1 MGQCFGFRNYNDAV
15 CRHQD
20 LRATDWKE
28 IELAGSDSDG
38 TDDEL
43 TDTELREL
51 TNTDDTDPEL
61 SNFELAGSEFGLD
74 KPIADSALSSDKLKE
89 RICIFIAERCSIK
102 KLEVHTWEKVRQ
114 IKDKLEITGTPIGQQ
129 FLIYAGFIL
138 DDEKQLRS
146 YNIIN
151 NSHLSLREGIKRI
164 HVKVRLYNGLFSK
177 KITMHVKPDD
187 SIEYIMRKINK
198 AIPYETYLL
207 EYKGEI
213 LYQRFNLSDY
223 QIQNESTLNILNI
236 RTLQCCEI
244 GPRKISGITPL
255 SYIKELDIYDER
267 VCHIKEA
274 CMKIENFSFIHSD
287 TSLDESKLFNDHN
300 LSEDD
305 LKKIEITKPNHEGI
319 SLQFTSHAN
328 LPIIVAPPKILLWDP
343 SDPMKES
350 INIMDVNNNTFQIFT
365 KETMTVWKLK
375 RILQAN
381 TSMGPGLRRIIVPNF
396 NSHIEMLNTES
407 VNPSRFGKTLLVL
420 KSDEDMYLII
430 KVPYITD
437 KFIPLLVQGSDK
449 IKDIKTRIC
458 ELLQFSNQYDMKF
471 EEVLNDDRNLDSYGI
486 NKGSTLTLVP
496 KTASSE
502 G

>member
-1 MGQCFGFRNYNDAV
+1 MQTARP
-15 CRHQD
+15 
-20 LRATDWKE
+20 TDWKE
-28 IELAGSDSDG
+28 IELAGSDV

-43 TDTELREL
+43 TDTEPREAEL

-61 SNFELAGSEFGLD
+61 SNFELADPKPIGSEFGLD

-187 SIEYIMRKINK
+187 SIKDIMTKINK
-198 AIPYETYLL
+198 AIPYEDYLL

-223 QIQNESTLNILNI
+223 QIQNESTFNI

-267 VCHIKEA
+267 VCHIKEE

-287 TSLDESKLFNDHN
+287 TSLDETKLFNDHN

-305 LKKIEITKPNHEGI
+305 WKKIEITKPKHEGI

-328 LPIIVAPPKILLWDP
+328 LPIIVASPKLPVWDP

-350 INIMDVNNNTFQIFT
+350 INIMDVNNNTFQILT
-365 KETMTVWKLK
+365 KETMNVWKLK
-375 RILQAN
+375 SILQAN
-381 TSMGPGLRRIIVPNF
+381 TSMGPGLRLRIIVQNF
-396 NSHIEMLNTES
+396 NSHSEMLNTES

-420 KSDEDMYLII
+420 KSDEDMYVIV

-449 IKDIKTRIC
+449 IKDIKIRIC
-458 ELLQFSNQYDMKF
+458 GLLQFSNQYDMKI
-471 EEVLNDDRNLDSYGI
+471 EEDSLNDDRNLDFYGI

-496 KTASSE
+496 KTAASE